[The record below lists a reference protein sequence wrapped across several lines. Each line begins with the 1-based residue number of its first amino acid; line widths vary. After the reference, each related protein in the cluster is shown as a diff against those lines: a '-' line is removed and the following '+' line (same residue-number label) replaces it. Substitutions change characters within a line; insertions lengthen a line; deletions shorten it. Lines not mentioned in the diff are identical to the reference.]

1 LIVNPSQARALKT
14 LYGQYLDEVLKSAGV
29 TMHSNPRMTDGE
41 AYVCQGGMVGAVGF
55 EFGLT
60 AESWLDQAIRSW
72 RVQPFVVPAM
82 AVDRPHSIK
91 KLTGLASS

>member
-1 LIVNPSQARALKT
+1 
-14 LYGQYLDEVLKSAGV
+14 
-29 TMHSNPRMTDGE
+29 
-41 AYVCQGGMVGAVGF
+41 MVGAVGF

-72 RVQPFVVPAM
+72 RVQSFVVPAM

-91 KLTGLASS
+91 KLTDLASS

>member
-1 LIVNPSQARALKT
+1 VNDPTVFRRDCLKPNCATTLFNQHDSAL
-14 LYGQYLDEVLKSAGV
+14 

-72 RVQPFVVPAM
+72 RVQSFVVPAM
-82 AVDRPHSIK
+82 AVDHPHSIK
-91 KLTGLASS
+91 KLTALASS